1 MLQGPVINSV
11 MKASLRMSGIAL
23 VLLVTFLCLVV
34 PSIIHSRAGHTATP
48 GDHDQYLAVWKV
60 SGIDVN
66 KIFGHF
72 PKKNELVSNSPSR
85 EIFADKHHKFR
96 GEFK

>member
-72 PKKNELVSNSPSR
+72 PKKMNSLATVHQGRSLQTS
-85 EIFADKHHKFR
+85 IIILG

>member
-72 PKKNELVSNSPSR
+72 QKKMNSLATVHQGRSLQTS
-85 EIFADKHHKFR
+85 IIILG